1 MTSLGNA
8 VLWSETAN
16 GWLRVARRGTRMRLT
31 ASVAVAAVLS
41 AVACAS
47 PARVPTETGR
57 IAAQYPA
64 WSPDGRSIVFL
75 RPGARSEVW
84 LVSGDMNSPRRL
96 LETAGRIAPMMR
108 WSPDGRSVLL
118 EIEPRPGAQH
128 EVRIVRVSDGS
139 VRTLAIPGFA
149 PRWSPDGTVVAF
161 LRRDSA
167 TGRTELWEAESTR
180 GSATRIAAPV
190 ADHDFLWTRDGDAL
204 IYAAR
209 GELHLVSRRDL
220 GTRTLTRFDAPM
232 GLGRMANID
241 VSRDGRLAFVRGG
254 ELRTLDLATG
264 SLVDVAEVRRPRGIA
279 FSPDGK
285 TLALFERFPDGIIVT
300 VPSTGGD
307 TRAVGRVTCLAC
319 RIRFDWAPDSRRIAT
334 VNTTVDRHDLYV
346 VAATGGESGL
356 AARDVSWSQSLRS
369 FSPNARHLVYATGAL
384 GPANDLFVMDLET
397 QQSRRLTRDSLT
409 SKMYPQWSPSGRWI
423 AYFAGRAPDP
433 QSSLELWVVSADGG
447 EPRVLTQGMGAISGD
462 GFDWAG
468 GSDALL
474 FVSGHDNELWTVSV
488 PDGERRKLSSTGAW
502 DDPWKGLPT
511 WRPTGEPRVVAYVGG
526 APLRVR
532 ALSLDDGKRWDVSA
546 LINYAYSWA
555 PDGDSIAFANRRG
568 ISVVSFNGD
577 DPRQLT
583 VDGGD
588 SPVWAP
594 RGSRVAY
601 LGRDG
606 EIWSVGTGGDGPDRL
621 TSRAAAAGL
630 TFSPDS
636 RWIAYHRLVSDPH
649 LRIVDIQVPK

>member
-1 MTSLGNA
+1 MKP
-8 VLWSETAN
+8 
-16 GWLRVARRGTRMRLT
+16 T
-31 ASVAVAAVLS
+31 ASVAMAAMLS
-41 AVACAS
+41 ASACAW
-47 PARVPTETGR
+47 PTRDPMETGR
-57 IAAQYPA
+57 LAAQYPA
-64 WSPDGRSIVFL
+64 WSLDGRSIVFL
-75 RPGARSEVW
+75 RPGANGEVW
-84 LVSGDMNSPRRL
+84 IVSGNMDTPRRL
-96 LETAGRIAPMMR
+96 LATAGRVAPMMR

-118 EIEPRPGAQH
+118 EIEPRPGAQP
-128 EVRIVRVSDGS
+128 EVGIVRVSDGGL
-139 VRTLAIPGFA
+139 RTLVIPGFA
-149 PRWSPDGTVVAF
+149 PRWSPDGTAVAF

-167 TGRTELWEAESTR
+167 TGRTELWEAGPTS

-190 ADHDFLWTRDGDAL
+190 ADHDFLWTPDGNAL

-209 GELHLVSRRDL
+209 SELHLVSRRDL

-254 ELRTLDLATG
+254 RLRTLDLATG
-264 SLVDVAEVRRPRGIA
+264 ALVEVAEVRRPRGIA

-285 TLALFERFPDGIIVT
+285 TIALFERFPDGIIVT
-300 VPSTGGD
+300 VPSTGGH
-307 TRAVGRVTCLAC
+307 TRAVGRVTCLVC

-334 VNTTVDRHDLYV
+334 VNTTVDQHDLYV
-346 VAATGGESGL
+346 VAATGGESRL

-369 FSPNARHLVYATGAL
+369 FSPSARHVVYATGAL
-384 GPANDLFVMDLET
+384 GPANDLFVFDLET
-397 QQSRRLTRDSLT
+397 GQSRRLTGDSLT
-409 SKMYPQWSPSGRWI
+409 SKMYPQWSPNGRWI

-462 GFDWAG
+462 GFDWAAE
-468 GSDALL
+468 SDALL

-488 PDGERRKLSSTGAW
+488 PDGELHKLSSTGAW
-502 DDPWKGLPT
+502 DDPWKGLPS
-511 WRPTGEPRVVAYVGG
+511 WRPAGAPRAVAYVGA

-532 ALSLDDGKRWDVSA
+532 ALSLDGGKRWDVSA
-546 LINYAYSWA
+546 LVNYGYSWA
-555 PDGDSIAFANRRG
+555 PDGDSIAFANRLG
-568 ISVVSFNGD
+568 ISVVSFSGD

-606 EIWSVGTGGDGPDRL
+606 EIWSVSTGGDRPDRL
-621 TSRAAAAGL
+621 TSGAAAAGL

-636 RWIAYHRLVSDPH
+636 RWIAYHRRLSDPH
-649 LRIVDIQVPK
+649 LRISVIQVPE